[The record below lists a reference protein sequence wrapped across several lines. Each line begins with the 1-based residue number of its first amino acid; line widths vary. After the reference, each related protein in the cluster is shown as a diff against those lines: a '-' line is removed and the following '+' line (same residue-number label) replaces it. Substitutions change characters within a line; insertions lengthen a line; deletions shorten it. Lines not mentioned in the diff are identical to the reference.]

1 MKHLTN
7 FLSAYEMPRPVQLRQ
22 NLFAA
27 FFPLMKLLPARF
39 MLDRAVDQGLLKR
52 GGHIVE
58 TTSGTLGLALAM
70 LSATR
75 GYKLSLVSADSLID
89 EVMLRRLTSLGA
101 EVHIV
106 GDPKKSGAQIER
118 MNALQEILRQIPA
131 AFWPRQYDNPHN
143 RQAYGRLAEWILDMF
158 GQVDCLIGCV
168 GSGGSL
174 CGTGG
179 FLRQIFPQLT
189 MIAVDTH
196 RSSLFGHV
204 PGPRLL
210 RGLGN
215 SIRPANLRQDM
226 IDEVHWVGALPA
238 FAATRQLYRD
248 HAVFAGPTSGAA
260 ALVAGWYAQTNPDK
274 KTLVILPDEGHRY
287 QATVYDDDWLARQQ
301 GWPLPV
307 PSGPETLERLEPRD
321 EEAWT
326 RFVWGRGSTDDT

>member
-1 MKHLTN
+1 MKHVTN

-131 AFWPRQYDNPHN
+131 ALWPRQYDNPHN

-168 GSGGSL
+168 GSGDPCVVPAASCVRSFHSL
-174 CGTGG
+174 
-179 FLRQIFPQLT
+179 P
-189 MIAVDTH
+189 
-196 RSSLFGHV
+196 
-204 PGPRLL
+204 
-210 RGLGN
+210 
-215 SIRPANLRQDM
+215 
-226 IDEVHWVGALPA
+226 
-238 FAATRQLYRD
+238 
-248 HAVFAGPTSGAA
+248 
-260 ALVAGWYAQTNPDK
+260 
-274 KTLVILPDEGHRY
+274 
-287 QATVYDDDWLARQQ
+287 
-301 GWPLPV
+301 
-307 PSGPETLERLEPRD
+307 
-321 EEAWT
+321 
-326 RFVWGRGSTDDT
+326 